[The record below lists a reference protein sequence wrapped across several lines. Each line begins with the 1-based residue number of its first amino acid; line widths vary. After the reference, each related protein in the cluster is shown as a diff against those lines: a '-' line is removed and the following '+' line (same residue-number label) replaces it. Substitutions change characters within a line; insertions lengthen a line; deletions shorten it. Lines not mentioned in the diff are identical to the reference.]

1 MKIKIIFLLFLLS
14 SLSCS
19 TSMLLKEK
27 ISIKD
32 LLIEKDKIDSSQNP
46 AESFLLH
53 NSLSQ
58 KLIVIENISVKDI
71 ISSTNVDYDF
81 CVLSEIQ
88 TEKGLIEVY
97 IYTKNVRRISQL
109 KRGETIINVKGE
121 FSRFFTMLDSY
132 YTKLEIIN
140 SIIEIR
146 N

>member
-1 MKIKIIFLLFLLS
+1 
-14 SLSCS
+14 
-19 TSMLLKEK
+19 MLLKEK